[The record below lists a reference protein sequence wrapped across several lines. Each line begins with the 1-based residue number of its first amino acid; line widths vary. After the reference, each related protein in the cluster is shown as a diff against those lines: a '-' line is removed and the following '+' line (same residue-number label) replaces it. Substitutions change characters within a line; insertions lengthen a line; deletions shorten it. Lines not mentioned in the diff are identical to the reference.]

1 MLKSVFFIFCLS
13 VVSFSFAQ
21 TNTILIIADDL
32 GTDYFGFYENDGDT
46 VDVPNIRRLLQKGVK
61 FTNMMANPVCSATR
75 SSILTG
81 RYGFRTGVGGIVG
94 GEGGSKSIDTAE
106 NSIPKMLNFFNPSI
120 AKANIGKW
128 HLNQPSPS
136 SNLQSPIA
144 LGYNHFE
151 GPFTGQITNYL
162 NWTKYTN
169 GVPSTVT
176 NYATTE
182 NVNNAVDWL
191 KRTNQ
196 SKPFFLW
203 LAFNA
208 PHSPYHLPPASLH
221 QFNNLSGTASDIQA
235 KPKSYFK
242 AMIQAMDKEIGRL
255 CDSLKVLNKY
265 ENTTIIFIGDNG
277 NTPST
282 SKISPTFNS
291 KGTIYQ
297 YGITVPCIIS
307 GPNVVNP
314 NRTTTALVNAVDL
327 FATILES
334 FGFDSWKSSVPANRP
349 IDSKSL
355 MPILKNTS
363 DSIRNWTFSEIFK
376 LTTDAND
383 GKTIRNRHYK
393 LMKFDNGKQKL
404 FNLTKDPLETKDLLT
419 EKLSDTD
426 IANYYF
432 LCNELAKLLGVNSFC
447 QTLVSSSGTLQTKK
461 ILAFPNPF
469 NQFIYI
475 EKDFDSKPLLILKNS
490 FGQTI
495 YQGYDIENQYFGDI
509 PSGLYFLY
517 SSNDSVFPIKM
528 IKI

>member
-1 MLKSVFFIFCLS
+1 MLKSLLIIFCLS

-81 RYGFRTGVGGIVG
+81 RYSFRTGVGGIVG

-106 NSIPKMLNFFNPSI
+106 ISIPKMLNFFNPSI

-136 SNLQSPIA
+136 LNLQSPLA

-151 GPFTGQITNYL
+151 GPFTGQISNYF
-162 NWTKYTN
+162 NWVKYTN
-169 GVPSTVT
+169 GVQSTVT
-176 NYATTE
+176 NYATSE
-182 NVNNAVDWL
+182 NVNNAIDWL

-196 SKPFFLW
+196 NKPFFLW
-203 LAFNA
+203 LSFNA

-221 QFNNLSGTASDIQA
+221 QFNNLSGTASDIQV

-242 AMIQAMDKEIGRL
+242 AMIQAMDNEIGRL

-307 GPNVVNP
+307 GPNVVHP
-314 NRTTTALVNAVDL
+314 NRSSHALVNTVDL
-327 FATILES
+327 FSTILET
-334 FGFDSWKSSVPANRP
+334 FGFDLWKSSVPASRT

-355 MPILKNTS
+355 MPILKNNS

-376 LTTDAND
+376 LTTDDND
-383 GKTIRNRHYK
+383 GKTIRNNHYK

-404 FNLTKDPLETKDLLT
+404 FNLTKDPLEKIDLLT

-426 IANYYF
+426 VANYYF

-447 QTLVSSSGTLQTKK
+447 QTLVNATNQTPSQN
-461 ILAFPNPF
+461 FQVYPNPF
-469 NQFIYI
+469 SQFITI
-475 EKDFDSKPLLILKNS
+475 EKNITPKPLVELKNS
-490 FGQTI
+490 QGQLI
-495 YQGYDIENQYFGDI
+495 YKGYDIENQNFGNI
-509 PSGLYFLY
+509 PPGLYFLFLTDF
-517 SSNDSVFPIKM
+517 SSPPVKLIKE
-528 IKI
+528 